1 MYIYRVIVTTFD
13 IMKDFLSG
21 SKFYPLEIVIDDR
34 EPDAMLEY
42 LLFYK
47 NIIVR
52 KERLLVGDYLIDS
65 ELIVERKT
73 PSDFSASIKDGRF
86 FKQAGKLAISKVPAC
101 LILEGRKR
109 EYKNLGFSKNAVQA
123 ILMSVSLIFKI
134 PILRAKTQKDTVSIM
149 LQSFKQL
156 TKDKLADY
164 KFHPRLKPKF
174 KSQRTDKYLKQKIH
188 ILEGFPGIG
197 ADRAEYL
204 LNHFGSLQHIFN
216 APESDLLSVIG
227 IGKSTV
233 QKMKVILNKV
243 NFNDA

>member
-1 MYIYRVIVTTFD
+1 
-13 IMKDFLSG
+13 MKDFLSG

-34 EPDAMLEY
+34 EPDVMLEY
-42 LLFYK
+42 LIFYK

-52 KERLLVGDYLIDS
+52 KERLSVGDYLLDS
-65 ELIVERKT
+65 DLLVERKAI
-73 PSDFSASIKDGRF
+73 PDLCASIKDGRF
-86 FKQAGKLAISKVPAC
+86 FKQVARLASSKIPTC
-101 LILEGRKR
+101 LILEG
-109 EYKNLGFSKNAVQA
+109 KNASFKDSGFSKNAIQA
-123 ILMSVSLIFKI
+123 ILLSSSMVFKI
-134 PILRAKTQKDTVSIM
+134 PILRSKSPKETVSIM
-149 LQSFKQL
+149 LQCFKQL

-174 KSQRTDKYLKQKIH
+174 KTQGTDKYLKQKIH

-233 QKMKVILNKV
+233 QKMKILLQN
-243 NFNDA
+243 

>member
-1 MYIYRVIVTTFD
+1 
-13 IMKDFLSG
+13 MKDFLKG

-52 KERLLVGDYLIDS
+52 KERLLVGDYLLDS
-65 ELIVERKT
+65 ELIVERKST
-73 PSDFSASIKDGRF
+73 SDFCASIKDGRF
-86 FKQAGKLAISKVPAC
+86 FKQAGKLASSKTPSC
-101 LILEGRKR
+101 IIIEGKKA
-109 EYKNLGFSKNAVQA
+109 EFKDFGFNKNAIQA
-123 ILMSVSLIFKI
+123 ILLSASVIFKI
-134 PILRAKTQKDTVSIM
+134 PILRSKTQRDTVSIM

-197 ADRAEYL
+197 ADRAEHL

-216 APESDLLSVIG
+216 APESDLLSVTG

-233 QKMKVILNKV
+233 QKMKNLLQNQIHPK
-243 NFNDA
+243 F